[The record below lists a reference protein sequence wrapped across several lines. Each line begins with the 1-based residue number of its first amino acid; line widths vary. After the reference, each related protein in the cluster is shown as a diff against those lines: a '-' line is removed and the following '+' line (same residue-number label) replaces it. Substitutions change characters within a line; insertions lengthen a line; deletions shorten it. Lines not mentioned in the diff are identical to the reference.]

1 MSLIIH
7 SIGCNLN
14 CYQCFNYKD
23 FVSQPQNICDEE
35 YILHEIKMNG
45 YLSDAIIFS
54 GGEFLKNPVDEIVL
68 FLSDV
73 KQIYKG
79 LIIINTNGSY
89 PSKIKVLNEKNLIDG
104 FHTDMKLP
112 YYEFDNEIP
121 QETELILGI
130 PKESMDMNSFLQSI
144 EYTVQF
150 DKGYSQ
156 IRSVK
161 YPFMNDEVFERN
173 KIYVQQLNLKHNK
186 NTSYSVNE
194 FIESEIKY

>member
-1 MSLIIH
+1 
-7 SIGCNLN
+7 
-14 CYQCFNYKD
+14 
-23 FVSQPQNICDEE
+23 
-35 YILHEIKMNG
+35 MNG

-89 PSKIKVLNEKNLIDG
+89 PSKMKVLNEKNLADG

-112 YYEFDNEIP
+112 YYAIDKNSSLS
-121 QETELILGI
+121 TELVLGI
-130 PKESMDMNSFLQSI
+130 PSELVNINSFLQSL

-161 YPFMNDEVFERN
+161 YPFVDDDVFNQN
-173 KIYVQQLNLKHNK
+173 KMYVQYLNSKYNQNTPYYINDFIK
-186 NTSYSVNE
+186 NGGT
-194 FIESEIKY
+194 